1 MNLHENIQR
10 IKEMMGLLTED
21 ENEPAVKGD
30 SNPLN
35 LPYIDTWHNGQDKA
49 QNDKTEEAIKLMTK
63 AAEEAEKY
71 AKENN
76 DGGVAGEARYYRGTI
91 AWLKKE
97 YNDVEKYINDKYVK
111 ITGND
116 EVLKRLLK
124 NKDKSYKEAYSLKE
138 ASISK
143 QIPEVKGANHGFVI
157 KQPYQ
162 EGQEGEQFNSFII
175 GVTHFDEKNP
185 VYLKKD
191 DINPS
196 EIEEIKQVATN
207 CGYYYEGIG
216 GPDLINI
223 ERFFKEELGLNN
235 IKEHGSYEP
244 KLEDNNPDKKYFMYT
259 FFSNG
264 NAVDEKTK
272 ASLDGINQDKIL
284 LDQLSILKNSGQKIN
299 SIYDL
304 IMLGDGSKLFWEGSL
319 SFDDNDKEW
328 FIEQIK
334 NTPNTQNIMAL
345 LQSAPTPENIRK
357 FIQSGFDVM
366 WGNFDS
372 KTDNFGYQ
380 DGKNLLTNMAEIA
393 TQKRREYIKNNLV
406 CGIYFIGEG
415 HIKSW
420 QEQFVDT
427 KVIEP

>member
-1 MNLHENIQR
+1 MNLQENIQR
-10 IKEMMGLLTED
+10 IKEMMGLLTEE
-21 ENEPAVKGD
+21 ENKPAVKG
-30 SNPLN
+30 
-35 LPYIDTWHNGQDKA
+35 
-49 QNDKTEEAIKLMTK
+49 
-63 AAEEAEKY
+63 
-71 AKENN
+71 
-76 DGGVAGEARYYRGTI
+76 V
-91 AWLKKE
+91 
-97 YNDVEKYINDKYVK
+97 
-111 ITGND
+111 
-116 EVLKRLLK
+116 
-124 NKDKSYKEAYSLKE
+124 
-138 ASISK
+138 
-143 QIPEVKGANHGFVI
+143 NHGVVI

-223 ERFFKEELGLNN
+223 ERFFKEELELNG
-235 IKEHGSYEP
+235 IEEKGSYEP
-244 KLEDNNPDKKYFMYT
+244 KIDNKQPDKKYFMYT

-264 NAVDEKTK
+264 NDVDEKSGAK
-272 ASLDGINQDKIL
+272 FGGINQDKIL

-304 IMLGDGSKLFWEGSL
+304 IRLGDGSKLFWDGSL
-319 SFDDNDKEW
+319 SFDDKDKDW

-334 NTPNTQNIMAL
+334 NTPNTQNIMSL

-357 FIQSGFDVM
+357 FIQNGFDVM

-372 KTDNFGYQ
+372 KTDNFGYK
-380 DGKNLLTNMAEIA
+380 DGKNLLTKMAETA
-393 TQKRREYIKNNLV
+393 TKRRREYIKNNLV

-415 HIKSW
+415 HIRAW

-427 KVIEP
+427 EVIEP

>member
-1 MNLHENIQR
+1 
-10 IKEMMGLLTED
+10 MMGLLTED
-21 ENEPAVKGD
+21 ENESAVKG
-30 SNPLN
+30 
-35 LPYIDTWHNGQDKA
+35 
-49 QNDKTEEAIKLMTK
+49 
-63 AAEEAEKY
+63 
-71 AKENN
+71 
-76 DGGVAGEARYYRGTI
+76 V
-91 AWLKKE
+91 
-97 YNDVEKYINDKYVK
+97 
-111 ITGND
+111 
-116 EVLKRLLK
+116 
-124 NKDKSYKEAYSLKE
+124 
-138 ASISK
+138 
-143 QIPEVKGANHGFVI
+143 NHGFVI

-223 ERFFKEELGLNN
+223 ERFFKEELELNG
-235 IKEHGSYEP
+235 IEEKGSYEP
-244 KLEDNNPDKKYFMYT
+244 KIDNKQPDKKYFMYT

-264 NAVDEKTK
+264 NDVDEKSGAK
-272 ASLDGINQDKIL
+272 FGGINQDKIL

-304 IMLGDGSKLFWEGSL
+304 IRLGDGSKLFWDGSL
-319 SFDDNDKEW
+319 SFDDKDKDW

-334 NTPNTQNIMAL
+334 NTPNTQNIMSL

-357 FIQSGFDVM
+357 FIQNGFDVM

-372 KTDNFGYQ
+372 KTDNFGYK
-380 DGKNLLTNMAEIA
+380 DGKNLLTKMAETA
-393 TQKRREYIKNNLV
+393 TKRRREYIKNNLV

-415 HIKSW
+415 HIRAW

-427 KVIEP
+427 EVIEP

>member
-1 MNLHENIQR
+1 MRLQEDINR
-10 IKEMMGLLTED
+10 IKQIMGLITEE
-21 ENEPAVKGD
+21 ENEPAVKG
-30 SNPLN
+30 
-35 LPYIDTWHNGQDKA
+35 
-49 QNDKTEEAIKLMTK
+49 
-63 AAEEAEKY
+63 
-71 AKENN
+71 
-76 DGGVAGEARYYRGTI
+76 V
-91 AWLKKE
+91 
-97 YNDVEKYINDKYVK
+97 
-111 ITGND
+111 
-116 EVLKRLLK
+116 
-124 NKDKSYKEAYSLKE
+124 
-138 ASISK
+138 
-143 QIPEVKGANHGFVI
+143 NHGFVI

-162 EGQEGEQFNSFII
+162 QGQEGEQLNSFII
-175 GVTHFDEKNP
+175 GVTHFNEKNP

-223 ERFFKEELGLNN
+223 ERFFKEELELNG
-235 IKEHGSYEP
+235 IEEKGSYEP
-244 KLEDNNPDKKYFMYT
+244 KINNDQPDKKYFMYT

-272 ASLDGINQDKIL
+272 AKLDGINQDKIL

-304 IMLGDGSKLFWEGSL
+304 IRLGDGSKLFWDGSL
-319 SFDDNDKEW
+319 SFDDKDKDW

-334 NTPNTQNIMAL
+334 NTPNTQNIMSL

-357 FIQSGFDVM
+357 FIQNGFDVM

-372 KTDNFGYQ
+372 KTDNFGYK
-380 DGKNLLTNMAEIA
+380 DGKNLLTKMAETA
-393 TQKRREYIKNNLV
+393 TKRRREYIKNNLV

-415 HIKSW
+415 HIRAW

-427 KVIEP
+427 EVIEP